1 MTTLPL
7 QHHEVSLN
15 EQQASLHLDL
25 QQAQSEL
32 SLTNA
37 VKLSGAD
44 PTIPSDCNNQTTLTI

>member
-7 QHHEVSLN
+7 QHHEVGLN
-15 EQQASLHLDL
+15 EQQAQPHLDL

-37 VKLSGAD
+37 VKHSGED
-44 PTIPSDCNNQTTLTI
+44 PTIP